1 MLINRILSVSLVL
14 AALSLAPSVQAALYA
29 VKPSLTPDTTIIERR
44 EGQPHVYAG
53 PDLQPRGNYSAAELP
68 GANLENANLES
79 AFLFNADLSG
89 ADLTGAN
96 LESAT
101 LGDANLTGTNL
112 SGAVLTGVFGNSL
125 IDMLNAANAQLA
137 IEYTLSEI
145 ADLRP
150 GSAMIEITGG
160 NAVIKMKVQEST
172 DLINWSDTGETSEVT
187 LPAPSGGKKFF
198 RFGN

>member
-68 GANLENANLES
+68 GANLENANLRSADLSGANLES
-79 AFLFNADLSG
+79 AFLFNAD
-89 ADLTGAN
+89 
-96 LESAT
+96 
-101 LGDANLTGTNL
+101 L